1 MLRKMKKGFFAASA
15 LALLSLVGCGS
26 TSVSPPPSPRNTEDA
41 VREMTVVLASQC
53 MANEVTKGMDFK
65 VCFKQKL
72 DAAVDQIGGYQKCA
86 SPVGC
91 KPRSNDL

>member
-1 MLRKMKKGFFAASA
+1 MIQGFFAVSA
-15 LALLSLVGCGS
+15 LALLSLVGCA
-26 TSVSPPPSPRNTEDA
+26 TTQPAPSPKNTSDA